1 MTIAR
6 DIRRL
11 RLRRSGSN
19 DALELVE
26 AIAAQWEAGL
36 PLRVVRKFLR
46 KRGIHAWSLL
56 VPLVGDSWV
65 RMAMALDVPRWVIDA
80 NLAVGRD
87 HWDRGFRFSDL
98 PTRRRLPEG
107 LVARWLKVLR
117 APGLLRLPKN
127 LWAERITLQDC
138 PSLRLL
144 RVGHAVPTFL
154 TLIRCRRIE
163 SLSRA
168 FSGLSWLTIQ
178 DCHSFQSLPRL
189 RRARF
194 GSCNLRLK
202 NLPTLVEVSDRSVVS
217 GLLAWHCPTLV
228 HLRQVTLIGPGVLTI
243 YGCLKLE
250 TLPKCGSLSQLE
262 VMDCPSLGEQML
274 PKASESHF
282 YRPLGMAQGRWPA
295 FTLPPCAMPQDPEP
309 VPLMKGICARL
320 EAWPWPPDPPEPSCL
335 EPAMVRTMGVLHLQP
350 YDQIQVLT
358 DATTHQQSLVRAFLR
373 LEADPGRAVDLAAS
387 LLGTAADLGDRV
399 MAAQVLAEME
409 SMGLGALS
417 PLWHLDPDR
426 MARLGPGLLP
436 RWPNGIGHVGDM
448 RSFIDERG
456 VVASPIV
463 SCVGNYGF
471 MELLNLREVRNPI
484 WSRHAFCIRDCP
496 SLEVLPD
503 LLVVQDELVISD
515 CPSLRSFPQR
525 LEVRGDLAIHN
536 LPRLQAQVCR
546 IRVGGEVHLE
556 GVPGLK
562 LIPLDTP

>member
-80 NLAVGRD
+80 NLSVGLD

-98 PTRRRLPEG
+98 STRRRLPEG

-117 APGLLRLPKN
+117 APGLVRLPKN

-138 PSLRLL
+138 PSLRVL
-144 RVGHAVPTFL
+144 RVGPAMPTFL

-178 DCHSFQSLPRL
+178 DCHSFHSLPGL

-194 GSCNLRLK
+194 GSCNLRLRD
-202 NLPTLVEVSDRSVVS
+202 LPALVEVSDRSVVS
-217 GLLAWHCPTLV
+217 GLLAWHCPALV
-228 HLRQVTLIGPGVLTI
+228 HLRQVTLIGPGVLTL

-250 TLPKCGSLSQLE
+250 VL
-262 VMDCPSLGEQML
+262 DCPALGEQVL
-274 PKASESHF
+274 PKASEGHF

-295 FTLPPCAMPQDPEP
+295 LTLHSCATLQEPES
-309 VPLMKGICARL
+309 VPLVKGIGAHV
-320 EAWPWPPDPPEPSCL
+320 EAWPWPPDPQEPFCL
-335 EPAMVRTMGVLHLQP
+335 KPAVVRTMGVLHLQT

-373 LEADPGRAVDLAAS
+373 LETDPGRAVDLAAR
-387 LLGTAADLGDRV
+387 LLGTAADLGNRV

-417 PLWHLDPDR
+417 PLWHLEPDR
-426 MARLGPGLLP
+426 MASLGPGLLP

-448 RSFIDERG
+448 RSFIDVQG
-456 VVASPIV
+456 VVKAPIV

-471 MELLNLREVRNPI
+471 MELLNLRELRYPI

-496 SLEVLPD
+496 RLEVLPD
-503 LLVVQDELVISD
+503 LLVVQDDLIISD
-515 CPSLRSFPQR
+515 CPSLRSFPRR